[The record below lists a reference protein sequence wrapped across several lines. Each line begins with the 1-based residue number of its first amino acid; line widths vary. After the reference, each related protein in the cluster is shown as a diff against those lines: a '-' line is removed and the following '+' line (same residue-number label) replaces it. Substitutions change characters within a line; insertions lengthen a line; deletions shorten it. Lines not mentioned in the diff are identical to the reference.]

1 VSIIKANNKGFSLLE
16 LIISIAI
23 LSVGIV
29 VVMEAIV
36 FSTGAAGLSCDVVS
50 AVFLAG
56 DKLQELEYKE
66 ANSFILNEPEDSE
79 GTQDKFSWKRT
90 LKLDPG
96 VGLYA
101 LDMELKWKTKS
112 RQESFGVQTYFRK

>member
-1 VSIIKANNKGFSLLE
+1 MSITKANNKGFSLLE

-29 VVMEAIV
+29 AVMEAIV

-66 ANSFILNEPEDSE
+66 TKSMISNEPEESE
-79 GTQDKFSWKRT
+79 GEQGKFSWKRT
-90 LKLDPG
+90 LNLDAES
-96 VGLYA
+96 GLYA
-101 LDMELKWKTKS
+101 LNMELKWRMKS
-112 RQESFGVQTYFRK
+112 RQEIFNVQSYLRK

>member
-1 VSIIKANNKGFSLLE
+1 MSSLKANNLGISLLE
-16 LIISIAI
+16 VIIAIAI

-29 VVMEAIV
+29 AVMEAIV

-50 AVFLAG
+50 AVFLAE

-66 ANSFILNEPEDSE
+66 VNSLISNEPEESE
-79 GTQDKFSWKRT
+79 GTRDKFSWKRT

-96 VGLYA
+96 VGLYVM
-101 LDMELKWKTKS
+101 DMEMRWKTKS
-112 RQESFGVQTYFRK
+112 RQESFGVETYFRK

>member
-1 VSIIKANNKGFSLLE
+1 MSSLKANNLGISLLE
-16 LIISIAI
+16 VIIAIAI

-29 VVMEAIV
+29 AVMEAIV

-50 AVFLAG
+50 AVFLAE

-66 ANSFILNEPEDSE
+66 ANSLISNEPEESE
-79 GTQDKFSWKRT
+79 GTRDKFSWKRT

-96 VGLYA
+96 VGLYVM
-101 LDMELKWKTKS
+101 DMEMRWKTKS
-112 RQESFGVQTYFRK
+112 RQESFGVETYFRK

>member
-1 VSIIKANNKGFSLLE
+1 VSSLKANNLGISLLE
-16 LIISIAI
+16 VIIAIAI

-29 VVMEAIV
+29 AVMEAIV

-50 AVFLAG
+50 AVFLAE

-66 ANSFILNEPEDSE
+66 VNSLISNEPEESE
-79 GTQDKFSWKRT
+79 GTRDKFSWKRT

-96 VGLYA
+96 VGLYVM
-101 LDMELKWKTKS
+101 DMEMRWKTKS
-112 RQESFGVQTYFRK
+112 RQESFGVETYFRK